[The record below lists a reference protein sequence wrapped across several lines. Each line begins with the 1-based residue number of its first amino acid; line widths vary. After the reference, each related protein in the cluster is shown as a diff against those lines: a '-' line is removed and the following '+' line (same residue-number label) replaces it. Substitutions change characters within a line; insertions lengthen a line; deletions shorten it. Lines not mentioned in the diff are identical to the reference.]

1 MTAVEA
7 FLRDQFA
14 GDPDVRRPEP
24 AGRRFGGRGL
34 RLGETVFAMPW
45 HGALAVRLPAPRVAE
60 LVATSAGE
68 PLQMGER
75 VMKAWIVIDDPAYW
89 PTLAR
94 EARDALAAAPGHGP
108 DQA

>member
-14 GDPDVRRPEP
+14 GDPAVHRPEP
-24 AGRRFGGRGL
+24 GGRRFGGRGL
-34 RLGETVFAMPW
+34 RLGETVFAMSW

-68 PLQMGER
+68 PLRMGER
-75 VMKAWIVIDDPAYW
+75 VMKAWLVIDDPALW
-89 PTLAR
+89 RALAR
-94 EARDALAAAPGHGP
+94 EARDALGPGP
-108 DQA
+108 VSTA